1 MKDVWNLNT
10 IYEGFTDPAFA
21 ADMEAMQNVVHDFAA
36 FADGL
41 ETMETLEGLRG
52 GIAREEQLMRLGRK
66 LAFYAQLRQ
75 SVNTRDCECGSRLG
89 QVMQLFSAAAGAEA
103 V

>member
-52 GIAREEQLMRLGRK
+52 GIA
-66 LAFYAQLRQ
+66 
-75 SVNTRDCECGSRLG
+75 SG
-89 QVMQLFSAAAGAEA
+89 QKTGILCPAATIGQYPGL
-103 V
+103 